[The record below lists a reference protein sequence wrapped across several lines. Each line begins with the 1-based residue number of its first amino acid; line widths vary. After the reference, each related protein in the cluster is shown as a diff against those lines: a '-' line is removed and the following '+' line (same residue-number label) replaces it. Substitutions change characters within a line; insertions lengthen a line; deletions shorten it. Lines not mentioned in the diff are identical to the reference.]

1 MTRPGFLDW
10 PDCLNARDLGGLPL
24 GGGARVRRGALV
36 RSDNFDRLTPAGVAA
51 VRAAGVSRI
60 VDIRTPGECERY
72 PSAFATDP
80 LRRNHPVNVA
90 DEPYDTTLDLASLYL
105 QTLDF
110 NAARYASAVGAIADA
125 PPGCVVVHCH
135 AGKDRTGMVVAL
147 ALTLAGAE
155 PAAVADDYAV
165 VGVPDVMQLVG
176 GSGPATSPD
185 LEAPRAETMLAV
197 LEALRADHGGV
208 EGFLGR
214 AGLAADRIQ
223 ALRERLRA
231 PS

>member
-1 MTRPGFLDW
+1 MSRPRFLDW

-24 GGGARVRRGALV
+24 GGGVTVRPGALV

-60 VDIRTPGECERY
+60 VDVRTPGECERY

-80 LRRNHPVNVA
+80 LRRNHPVNAA
-90 DEPYDTTLDLASLYL
+90 DEPYDATLDLAGQYL
-105 QTLDF
+105 QTLDY
-110 NAARYASAVGAIADA
+110 NAAGYASAVAAIADA

-155 PAAVADDYAV
+155 PAAVAEDYAV
-165 VGVPDVMQLVG
+165 VGEPDIIRLVG

-185 LEAPRAETMLAV
+185 LEAPRAETMLAF
-197 LEALRADHGGV
+197 LDRLRSERGGA

-214 AGLAADRIQ
+214 AGLAAEQVR
-223 ALRERLRA
+223 ALRERLRS
-231 PS
+231 P